1 MEELI
6 CVMEQIRDLLVSIDG
21 KLDDIRGS
29 GINSIDDVCDK
40 LDDIRG
46 AGLYSL
52 DDVYSKLAD
61 IDLTIDL
68 K

>member
-1 MEELI
+1 MDELI
-6 CVMEQIRDLLVSIDG
+6 NVLIEIRSLLFSINS
-21 KLDDIRGS
+21 KLEDIRGS

-46 AGLYSL
+46 NGLYSL
-52 DDVYSKLAD
+52 EDVCSKLD
-61 IDLTIDL
+61 NIDMTIDL